1 MANGQHP
8 VVQVIQLFESVAR
21 DPATNALMWGKL
33 LHGVDLPPGPPFLYL
48 LDEIWLYAQ
57 LTGPAGTYELSA
69 ECRLP
74 GTPWVLGRSGE
85 SRTRFPGNGIIE
97 YACRFPQLPLPT
109 PGQYEFRVLADGVPL
124 EPPVRLL
131 VR

>member
-1 MANGQHP
+1 MANGQQP
-8 VVQVIQLFESVAR
+8 VVLRIELFESVR
-21 DPATNALMWGKL
+21 HDPATNALVPT
-33 LHGVDLPPGPPFLYL
+33 HPIRDVTLPAGSPFLYL
-48 LDEIWLYAQ
+48 FNEIWVYAQ
-57 LTGPAGTYELSA
+57 LTGPAGTYDLSA

-74 GTPWVLGRSGE
+74 GTPWVLGKSAE
-85 SRTRFPGNGIIE
+85 SRTRFPGNGIVE

-124 EPPVRLL
+124 EPPARLL